1 MMQESLLEKSVPAL
15 RAYARAL
22 TGDRELADGIVK
34 ECLQSVRMNSS
45 TMVHDGARFRLFTL
59 LHDLIVREATGKRQP
74 KVAISPARGPPA
86 GVEIAD
92 GRDPGLQLAFR
103 ALSLVQKAVVYLM
116 AIEEFSDQETAIITR
131 MPVAEVRQTLRDAL
145 DHLGRMPLGL
155 ISLTQ
160 RDGG

>member
-1 MMQESLLEKSVPAL
+1 MSPESLLEQSIPDL

-22 TGDRELADGIVK
+22 IGDRELADKIVK
-34 ECLQSVRMNSS
+34 DFLRSIRKNSS
-45 TMVHDGARFRLFTL
+45 SVPHDGARFRLFTF
-59 LHDLIVREATGKRQP
+59 LHDLIVREATGKQQP

-103 ALSLVQKAVVYLM
+103 ALSLVQKAVVFLM
-116 AIEEFSDQETAIITR
+116 AIEEFSDQEAAIITR

-155 ISLTQ
+155 ISQTQ